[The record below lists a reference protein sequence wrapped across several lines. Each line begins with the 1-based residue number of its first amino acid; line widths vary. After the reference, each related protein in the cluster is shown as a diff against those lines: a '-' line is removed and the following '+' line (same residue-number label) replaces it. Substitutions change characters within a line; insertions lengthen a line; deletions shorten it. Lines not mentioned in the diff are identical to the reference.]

1 MLTTHQEETA
11 MFRVI
16 FSAFAIAITA
26 CLLIPE
32 PVAAQDE
39 IIVTGTRI
47 ARANSFDGG
56 APGVTY
62 IRRGDFMLLE
72 VQIESDAREATER
85 LSEIGSTIE
94 AFLKASKNDSSI
106 EMSILESGTT
116 VRKLTQ
122 TNYFQG
128 ITRGGRPDT
137 SIARIRVKTA
147 IPEEVENS
155 AELATKLSRFV
166 DQIEETGRITISA
179 NGETSVSVVDP
190 FQYRDEVVQSIVA
203 EINAITKALGPE
215 YVAIIKGLDRQVYWD
230 RKGDIE
236 LAFSLPYSYE
246 IIPNTLHSKQE
257 WPDL

>member
-1 MLTTHQEETA
+1 MRRTIFTLLATGLSLALLTPLPA
-11 MFRVI
+11 
-16 FSAFAIAITA
+16 
-26 CLLIPE
+26 
-32 PVAAQDE
+32 AAQDDE

-47 ARANSFDGG
+47 SRANSFDNG

-72 VQIESDAREATER
+72 VQIESDARETTER

-94 AFLKASKNDSSI
+94 AFLEAAKKDSSI

-122 TNYFQG
+122 SNYFQG
-128 ITRGGRPDT
+128 ITRGNRPDT

-147 IPEEVENS
+147 IPDEVENS
-155 AELATKLSRFV
+155 ADLATKLSRFV
-166 DQIEETGRITISA
+166 DQIKEQGRITISA

-190 FQYRDEVVQSIVA
+190 FQYREEVVEAIVA
-203 EINAITKALGPE
+203 EINSTTDALGPE

-257 WPDL
+257 WPED

>member
-1 MLTTHQEETA
+1 MRRALFTLLATGLSLALLTPLPA
-11 MFRVI
+11 
-16 FSAFAIAITA
+16 
-26 CLLIPE
+26 
-32 PVAAQDE
+32 AAQFQEDE

-47 ARANSFDGG
+47 SRANSFDNG

-72 VQIESDAREATER
+72 VQIESDARETTER

-94 AFLKASKNDSSI
+94 AFLNAAKKDSSI

-128 ITRGGRPDT
+128 ITRGNRPDT

-147 IPEEVENS
+147 IPDEVKNS
-155 AELATKLSRFV
+155 ANLATKLSRFV
-166 DQIEETGRITISA
+166 DQIKETGRITISA
-179 NGETSVSVVDP
+179 NGETAVSVVDP
-190 FQYRDEVVQSIVA
+190 FQYRDEVVEAIVA
-203 EINAITKALGPE
+203 EVNKITDSLGPE
-215 YVAIIKGLDRQVYWD
+215 YVAIIQGLDRQVYWD

-236 LAFSLPYSYE
+236 LAFSLPYNYE

-257 WPDL
+257 WPED